1 MVVSFFGHKKIYYN
15 DLDLEQIISTIE
27 VEACGQHVE
36 FFLGG
41 FGNFDAIG
49 LRCAQLYKKLHPE
62 TKLVFIT
69 PYIHE
74 NYCLLQDAKE
84 IYDEVIYPE
93 LELVPPRY
101 AIPRRNRWMVN
112 ESDFIIF
119 YVISHFGGAY
129 DALRHAQSK
138 KKKYINLYQKA

>member
-1 MVVSFFGHKKIYYN
+1 MVVSFFGHKNIFYD
-15 DLDLEQIISTIE
+15 DLDLEQIISIIE
-27 VEACGQHVE
+27 QEAGSQPVE
-36 FFLGG
+36 FFMGG
-41 FGNFDAIG
+41 YGNFDAFG
-49 LRCAQLYKKLHPE
+49 LRCAKLYKKLHPE
-62 TKLVFIT
+62 TKLVLIT

-74 NYCLLQDAKE
+74 NYCLLQDAEE

-112 ESDFIIF
+112 ESNFIIF

-129 DALRHAQSK
+129 DALRCAQAK
-138 KKKYINLYQKA
+138 KIKHINLYKNI